1 MYYGQKIYSD
11 EKIYSESIDVQEK
24 FVELYNDIF
33 FYVYTDSIGLTVH
46 TCNWELYRRETI
58 NQNFILVDKGTTNNA
73 TIKINLNDYNLQTK
87 DNNFLLKVFE
97 EDKLVSENIFWYYY
111 KPYVEAPTDSAWF
124 AGDVHIPVRKGGG
137 GMGVATVYKEKPFPT
152 IIIKNIKDEN
162 NGLENININISKI
175 TELNF

>member
-97 EDKLVSENIFWYYY
+97 EDKLVSENIFWYYLNRML
-111 KPYVEAPTDSAWF
+111 KHPQI
-124 AGDVHIPVRKGGG
+124 VHGSQEMFIFLWEKEV
-137 GMGVATVYKEKPFPT
+137 GVWVLQLF
-152 IIIKNIKDEN
+152 IKKNHSPQ
-162 NGLENININISKI
+162 L
-175 TELNF
+175 